1 MIEWL
6 LENLWLVY
14 MSIGIVGVKIG
25 WSLHEAWMIWL
36 IREHPERME
45 MAINLSKRVNQ
56 MNEQQLDDLADQLKQ
71 ARDAQ
76 DLVVKP
82 AGTEM
87 TIERVGNMLY
97 AYAKDTGQF
106 LAQGPNL
113 DAVIKNTE
121 LRYPGQKFFG
131 TIANDNSA
139 KELAQ

>member
-14 MSIGIVGVKIG
+14 MCIGMVGVKIG
-25 WSLHEAWMIWL
+25 WGLHEAWMIWL
-36 IREHPERME
+36 IRKHPERME

-56 MNEQQLDDLADQLKQ
+56 MNEQELDSLADQLKN

-76 DLVVKP
+76 ELVVKQS
-82 AGTEM
+82 GTEM
-87 TIERVGNMLY
+87 SIERVGDVLY

-106 LAQGPNL
+106 LAQGSTL
-113 DAVIKNTE
+113 TDLISATE
-121 LRYPGQKFFG
+121 KRFPGQKFFG
-131 TIANDNSA
+131 TIAKDNSA